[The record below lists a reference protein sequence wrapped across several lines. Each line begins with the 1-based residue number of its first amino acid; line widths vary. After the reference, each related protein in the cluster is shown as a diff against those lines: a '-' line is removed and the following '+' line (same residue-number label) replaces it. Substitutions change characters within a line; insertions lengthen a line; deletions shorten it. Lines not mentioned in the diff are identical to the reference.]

1 MLHCIECGLCPS
13 FSEDDLPADA
23 ELEAEELDRDIE
35 TLEVRLSLAENGI
48 EEASAVL
55 GLRSAATAPGEPE
68 PPKAVKCT
76 YSLTRHPRTAVD
88 TLNVHRAA
96 CLPRPLPWPTPPRPP
111 CVPPPHTAL
120 SGRIPSA
127 LHAPRHA
134 VGTMARL
141 DGLIRELTQEE
152 SRRLFRTYLLEFA
165 ELSSQVHSLK
175 SGRVQAESERDDL
188 RGELT
193 RVKKTVEVHARPTL
207 HAYICMHNVH
217 A

>member
-1 MLHCIECGLCPS
+1 MCHLLT
-13 FSEDDLPADA
+13 LPCRGAF
-23 ELEAEELDRDIE
+23 
-35 TLEVRLSLAENGI
+35 
-48 EEASAVL
+48 
-55 GLRSAATAPGEPE
+55 P
-68 PPKAVKCT
+68 
-76 YSLTRHPRTAVD
+76 
-88 TLNVHRAA
+88 VHFM
-96 CLPRPLPWPTPPRPP
+96 
-111 CVPPPHTAL
+111 
-120 SGRIPSA
+120 
-127 LHAPRHA
+127 A

-193 RVKKTVEVHARPTL
+193 RVKKTVEVHAQPTL
-207 HAYICMHNVH
+207 HAYICMHNAH